1 MVYTLT
7 DFEKVRGLFGA
18 WDDTMIT
25 SCLQGIMGTLLVTDP
40 VRPRSVMAQLA
51 DFVFLAGE
59 PCRELAEN
67 KPEGFR
73 ILVPQN
79 QAWERT
85 IEASF
90 PGRCRRVTRY
100 AIRKD
105 TVFDTN
111 HLRSLKNRLPAG
123 CSLHRIDDTLYNR
136 CLENAW
142 SRDLVSVFPSAEA
155 YARDGLGVVVLE
167 NGEIVSGAS
176 SYTRYREG
184 IEIEVDTRP
193 DCRRRSLATACSAAL
208 ILECLDRRL
217 YPSWDAQNL
226 WSIGLAQKLG
236 YTFSHE
242 YAAYEVE

>member
-7 DFEKVRGLFGA
+7 DPEKVRPLFGA

-40 VRPRSVMAQLA
+40 VHPRSVMAQLA

-59 PCRELAEN
+59 PCRELAES
-67 KPEGFR
+67 KQPGFR
-73 ILVPQN
+73 IMVPQN
-79 QAWERT
+79 EAWAKT
-85 IEASF
+85 IEECF

-105 TVFDTN
+105 TVFDTD
-111 HLRSLKNRLPAG
+111 HLLSLKNRLPAG
-123 CSLHRIDDTLYNR
+123 CSLHRIDGTLYDR

-155 YARDGLGVVVLE
+155 FARDGLGMVVLE

-208 ILECLDRRL
+208 ILECLDRGL

-226 WSIGLAQKLG
+226 WSVGLAQKLG

-242 YAAYEVE
+242 YSAYEVE